1 MNLAII
7 VPTYNENENIL
18 ELIKKIDQ
26 NLSVNNIDFKVFIV
40 DDSNQNTIL
49 NLIKPFSDKINY
61 HHRGKKL
68 GRGSAVI
75 EGINLALKTKYTD
88 LIIEMDAD
96 LSHDPTEM
104 NDKIKIFV
112 NDKLDLLIS
121 SRYRKDSKIEGWTI
135 QRTILSFVSNMMAKF
150 LLKVPV
156 TDYTNGY
163 RLYSKKAAEYIVENC
178 GKIGDGFIVLSE
190 ILLELHY
197 NNFKIGETFTTFKN
211 REKGSS
217 KVNLKLIFNSFLGL
231 FKLFLIKMR
240 KY

>member
-49 NLIKPFSDKINY
+49 DLIKPFSDKINY

-88 LIIEMDAD
+88 LVIEMDAD
-96 LSHDPTEM
+96 LSHDPTEI

-112 NDKLDLLIS
+112 DDKLDLLIS

>member
-88 LIIEMDAD
+88 LVIEMDAD

-135 QRTILSFVSNMMAKF
+135 QRTILSFVSNMMAKS

>member
-49 NLIKPFSDKINY
+49 DLIKPFSDKINY

-88 LIIEMDAD
+88 LVIEMDAD

-104 NDKIKIFV
+104 NDKIKIFA

-163 RLYSKKAAEYIVENC
+163 RLYSKKAAEYIVANC

>member
-49 NLIKPFSDKINY
+49 DLIKSFSDKINY

-88 LIIEMDAD
+88 LVIEMDAD

-231 FKLFLIKMR
+231 LKLFLIKMR

>member
-1 MNLAII
+1 
-7 VPTYNENENIL
+7 
-18 ELIKKIDQ
+18 
-26 NLSVNNIDFKVFIV
+26 
-40 DDSNQNTIL
+40 
-49 NLIKPFSDKINY
+49 
-61 HHRGKKL
+61 
-68 GRGSAVI
+68 
-75 EGINLALKTKYTD
+75 
-88 LIIEMDAD
+88 MDAD
-96 LSHDPTEM
+96 LSHDPIEM

-217 KVNLKLIFNSFLGL
+217 KVNLRLIFNSFLGL

>member
-88 LIIEMDAD
+88 LVIEMDAD

>member
-49 NLIKPFSDKINY
+49 DLIKPFSDKINY

-88 LIIEMDAD
+88 LVIEMDAD

>member
-49 NLIKPFSDKINY
+49 DLIKSFSDKINY

>member
-49 NLIKPFSDKINY
+49 DLIKPFSDKINY

-68 GRGSAVI
+68 GRCSAVI

-88 LIIEMDAD
+88 LVIEMDAD

-231 FKLFLIKMR
+231 LKLFLIKMR

>member
-49 NLIKPFSDKINY
+49 DLIKSFSDKINY

-88 LIIEMDAD
+88 LVIEMDAD

>member
-1 MNLAII
+1 M
-7 VPTYNENENIL
+7 
-18 ELIKKIDQ
+18 
-26 NLSVNNIDFKVFIV
+26 
-40 DDSNQNTIL
+40 
-49 NLIKPFSDKINY
+49 IKPFTNKVNY

-75 EGINLALKTKYTD
+75 EGIKLALKTEYTD
-88 LIIEMDAD
+88 LVIEMDAD
-96 LSHDPTEM
+96 LSHDPSEM
-104 NDKIKIFV
+104 VDKIKIFT
-112 NDKLDLLIS
+112 NDNLDLLIS

-135 QRTILSFVSNMMAKF
+135 QRTVLSYLSNMMAKF

-163 RLYSKKAAEYIVENC
+163 RLYSKGAAKYIIDNC
-178 GKIGDGFIVLSE
+178 GNIGDGFIVLSE

-217 KVNLKLIFNSFLGL
+217 KVNLKLILNSLFGL
-231 FKLFLIKMR
+231 IKLFYIKKK

>member
-1 MNLAII
+1 MNVAII

-18 ELIKKIDQ
+18 ELIKKIDH
-26 NLSVNNIDFKVFIV
+26 NLSAKNIDFNVFII
-40 DDSNQNTIL
+40 DDSLENTISS
-49 NLIKPFSDKINY
+49 IIEPFKNKVSY

-75 EGINLALKTKYTD
+75 EGINQALQTKYTD

-96 LSHDPTEM
+96 LSHDPNEM
-104 NDKIKIFV
+104 GEKIKIFS
-112 NDKLDLLIS
+112 NDNLDLLIS

-135 QRTILSFVSNMMAKF
+135 QRTVLSLISNKMAKI
-150 LLKVPV
+150 LLSVPV

-163 RLYSKKAAEYIVENC
+163 RLYSKTAAQYIIKNC

-197 NNFKIGETFTTFKN
+197 NNFKIGETNTIFKN

-217 KVNLKLIFNSFLGL
+217 KVNFNLLLNSLIGL
-231 FKLFLIKMR
+231 VKLFLIKIK

>member
-49 NLIKPFSDKINY
+49 DLIKPFSDKINY

-88 LIIEMDAD
+88 LVIEMDAD

-231 FKLFLIKMR
+231 FKLF
-240 KY
+240 

>member
-1 MNLAII
+1 MDN
-7 VPTYNENENIL
+7 PEN
-18 ELIKKIDQ
+18 
-26 NLSVNNIDFKVFIV
+26 
-40 DDSNQNTIL
+40 
-49 NLIKPFSDKINY
+49 NLIICIKHDGKI
-61 HHRGKKL
+61 
-68 GRGSAVI
+68 
-75 EGINLALKTKYTD
+75 
-88 LIIEMDAD
+88 
-96 LSHDPTEM
+96 
-104 NDKIKIFV
+104 
-112 NDKLDLLIS
+112 
-121 SRYRKDSKIEGWTI
+121 
-135 QRTILSFVSNMMAKF
+135 

>member
-49 NLIKPFSDKINY
+49 DLIKPFSDKINY

>member
-26 NLSVNNIDFKVFIV
+26 NLSVKNIDFKVFIV

-49 NLIKPFSDKINY
+49 DLIKPFSDKINY

-112 NDKLDLLIS
+112 DDKLDLLIS